1 MKVELK
7 PIIDQLN
14 EAIGLPVGMTVAAII
29 DNEELLG
36 WIIAHK
42 MPDGQIIPV
51 SKSKTYP
58 TIKYLLPLKETLDK
72 MMMDAIKSVS

>member
-1 MKVELK
+1 
-7 PIIDQLN
+7 
-14 EAIGLPVGMTVAAII
+14 
-29 DNEELLG
+29 
-36 WIIAHK
+36 

-58 TIKYLLPLKETLDK
+58 TIKDLLPLKETFEK

>member
-7 PIIDQLN
+7 PIIDQLT
-14 EAIGLPVGMTVAAII
+14 EAIGLPVGMTVAALI
-29 DNEELLG
+29 DNDER
-36 WIIAHK
+36 K

-58 TIKYLLPLKETLDK
+58 TIKDLLPLKEKFDK
-72 MMMDAIKSVS
+72 MMMDAIRENS

>member
-7 PIIDQLN
+7 PIIDQLT
-14 EAIGLPVGMTVAAII
+14 EAIGLPIGMTVAALI
-29 DNEELLG
+29 DNDELLG
-36 WIIAHK
+36 WIIARK

-58 TIKYLLPLKETLDK
+58 TIKDLLPLKEKFDK
-72 MMMDAIKSVS
+72 MMMDAIRENS